1 MSSGLFPNRQWMPLL
16 AKAYL
21 KRMGLLNLSTGE
33 DLSLCQHE
41 RSDEILISAYQQGP
55 LLSWPFIHLCSL
67 KCFSFLV
74 CFKNILQH
82 LKLIL
87 FEKFKPHIFQSYIK
101 KFLISFQSP
110 HLVFVLPGRHFLL
123 VLLLCQDCLPFPLF
137 PNALVNMDKQQTDI
151 GLIL

>member
-1 MSSGLFPNRQWMPLL
+1 MSSGVFPNRQRMPLL

-21 KRMGLLNLSTGE
+21 KRMGLVNLSTGE

-67 KCFSFLV
+67 RCLSFLV

-123 VLLLCQDCLPFPLF
+123 VLCFAKTVSHFLSFLMLW
-137 PNALVNMDKQQTDI
+137 
-151 GLIL
+151 

>member
-1 MSSGLFPNRQWMPLL
+1 MSSGLFPNRQRMPLL

-41 RSDEILISAYQQGP
+41 RSDEILICAYQQGP

-101 KFLISFQSP
+101 KFLEKLSKPTFSVCPSWQTLSASTSALPRLSPISS
-110 HLVFVLPGRHFLL
+110 LS
-123 VLLLCQDCLPFPLF
+123 
-137 PNALVNMDKQQTDI
+137 
-151 GLIL
+151 